1 MSQDNILLITTDQQ
15 RFDTIQALGNSS
27 IYTPHLNY
35 LYTQGTAYT
44 CCYADCPICVPSRT
58 TLMTGLRGY
67 ESGVVT
73 NATHAQVM
81 GQATARRATLPA
93 LLTDAGY
100 QTRAMG
106 KMHFDSV
113 RACYG
118 FESMT
123 LPIDCLRSCEKQ
135 GLRPKTHG
143 AMEQH
148 DLAALPIRRSAAS
161 CSRNYWST
169 LPKPVRKPWKTDTS
183 AHRPH
188 LPGRAMW
195 GSAGWASIITISITT
210 YFINPSPPARA
221 SKRKRK
227 KLWKL

>member
-27 IYTPHLNY
+27 IYTPRLNH

-44 CCYADCPICVPSRT
+44 RCYADCPICVPSRT

-73 NATHAQVM
+73 NAPHAQVM

-106 KMHFDSV
+106 KMHFDPM

-148 DLAALPIRRSAAS
+148 DLAALPAYQEKRRELFQKLLEHTSKTRPQALENGYFRTSSAP
-161 CSRNYWST
+161 SRPGDVGFRWLGFHYHDFNYD
-169 LPKPVRKPWKTDTS
+169 VF
-183 AHRPH
+183 H
-188 LPGRAMW
+188 
-195 GSAGWASIITISITT
+195 
-210 YFINPSPPARA
+210 
-221 SKRKRK
+221 
-227 KLWKL
+227 